1 MSQPAQLFQLA
12 SLVPVTI
19 VRFRIVENEVQQNVA
34 TLWMYG
40 PGPEYYT
47 EIIMSY
53 ANTPI
58 ESVGIGRSVSLE
70 QFLSCLRS

>member
-1 MSQPAQLFQLA
+1 MSQPPQLFQLA
-12 SLVPVTI
+12 SLIPVTI
-19 VRFRIVENEVQQNVA
+19 VRFRFVEVDFQLNEA
-34 TLWMYG
+34 TLCMYG

-53 ANTPI
+53 TDTPI